1 MSVSMIAAVGRNNE
15 LGKDNELIWRFHADM
30 VFFRETTTGCVVI
43 MGRKTFESLPKVLP
57 KRKNIIITKNKDY
70 TVDGAFV
77 VSGIEDALSEADS
90 EKAFVIGGSSIYEQ
104 FLPYADEMYLTEI
117 DAECDT
123 ADAYFPDFDK
133 SEWNRTV
140 LAENEENGV
149 KFSHVLY
156 TKK

>member
-1 MSVSMIAAVGRNNE
+1 MSVSIIAAVGRNNE

-30 VFFRETTTGCVVI
+30 VFFRETTTGSAVI

-77 VSGIEDALSEADS
+77 VGSVEEAVQEAGG

-104 FLPYADEMYLTEI
+104 FLPYADKMYLTEI
-117 DAECDT
+117 DAECPT
-123 ADAYFPDFDK
+123 ADAFFPVFDK
-133 SEWNRTV
+133 NEWNRKL
-140 LAENEENGV
+140 LAEKEENGI

>member
-1 MSVSMIAAVGRNNE
+1 MSVSIIAAVGRNNE

-30 VFFRETTTGCVVI
+30 VFFRETTTGSAVI

-77 VSGIEDALSEADS
+77 VSSIEEAVQEAGG

-117 DAECDT
+117 DAECPA
-123 ADAYFPDFDK
+123 ADAFFPVFDK
-133 SEWNRTV
+133 NEWNRT
-140 LAENEENGV
+140 LIAEKEENGI